1 MAQFI
6 NLFASKLRQGQS
18 QFPYLLRALLL
29 VWSAARGWMLAWL
42 VLLIIQ
48 GILPVAIVYLT
59 RILVDSLVA
68 VVEAG
73 GSRESISPLLVSVV
87 LMAIVMLLQEL
98 LRSLSNY
105 IKTVQAERVTDYIS
119 DLIHRKSISVDL
131 AFYDSPDYYDQL
143 HRAMQDAGHR
153 PLSLLESSGSL
164 LQNSITLFAMAAV
177 LIPYGWWLPLALF
190 VSTIP
195 AFYIT
200 FHHRMRLYRWRLE
213 TTHQERRSW
222 YLKSVLTMRRT
233 AAELRLFHLGDHF
246 RIAYKNLR
254 HRLRDEQLKLTRDQG
269 LSEFAAGIIALL
281 ITGIAMAWMLWQ
293 VVLGEYSFGDLALFY
308 SAFNQGQ
315 SLMRSLL
322 GQMGEIY
329 SNSLFLGDLFAFL
342 ELKPKVVDPQTPIH
356 TSVTLTKSIRFENVS
371 FRYPDSGRLV
381 VRDFNLS
388 IPAGQV
394 VAIVGPN
401 GAGKSTL
408 VKLLCRFYDPQEGS
422 ISFDGCDIRDISV
435 EELRHRI
442 TVLFQEPV
450 QYYATVAE
458 NIAYGDLASKPGG
471 TKIKT
476 AANAAGADSII
487 DRLTDNY
494 DTLLG
499 KWFKGGTDLSVGE
512 WQRIALAR
520 AFLRQAPIII
530 LDEPTSAMDPW
541 AEADW
546 LRRFRELANN
556 RTAIIITHRFTT
568 ASFADV
574 VHVMDD
580 GKIVESGRHDELV
593 AEGGRYARSWMD
605 QMQKWI
611 GSSPI
616 EDKQT

>member
-1 MAQFI
+1 MTQFF

-48 GILPVAIVYLT
+48 GFLPVAIVYLT

-73 GSRESISPLLVSVV
+73 GSRESIRPLLFSVV
-87 LMAIVMLLQEL
+87 LMATVMLLQEL

-105 IKTVQAERVTDYIS
+105 IRTVQAERVTDYIS

-254 HRLRDEQLKLTRDQG
+254 RRLRDEQLKLTRDQG

-315 SLMRSLL
+315 NLMRSLL

-342 ELKPKVVDPQTPIH
+342 ELKPKVVDPQSPIH

-371 FRYPDSGRLV
+371 FRYPDSERLV

-388 IPAGQV
+388 IPAGQI

-422 ISFDGCDIRDISV
+422 ISFDGCDLRDISV

-458 NIAYGDLASKPGG
+458 NIAYGDLASKPDEP
-471 TKIKT
+471 KIKT
-476 AANAAGADSII
+476 AANAAGADPII

-568 ASFADV
+568 ASFADI

-580 GKIVESGRHDELV
+580 GKIVESGRHDKLV

-605 QMQKWI
+605 QMQKWM

-616 EDKQT
+616 EDKRT

>member
-1 MAQFI
+1 MTQFF
-6 NLFASKLRQGQS
+6 NLFASKLRQGQA
-18 QFPYLLRALLL
+18 QLPYLLRALIL
-29 VWSAARGWMLAWL
+29 VWSASRGWMLAWL
-42 VLLIIQ
+42 VLLIVQ
-48 GILPVAIVYLT
+48 GFLPVAIVYLT

-68 VVEAG
+68 VVETG
-73 GSRESISPLLVSVV
+73 GSRESIRPLLISVA
-87 LMAIVMLLQEL
+87 LMAIVMLLKEL
-98 LRSLSNY
+98 LSSLSNY
-105 IKTVQAERVTDYIS
+105 VRTVQAERVTDYIS

-131 AFYDSPDYYDQL
+131 AFYDSPDYFDQL
-143 HRAMQDAGHR
+143 HRAMQEAGYR

-177 LIPYGWWLPLALF
+177 LIPYGWWLPLALL

-195 AFYIT
+195 AFYVV

-222 YLKSVLTMRRT
+222 YFKSVLTNRGN

-254 HRLRDEQLKLTRDQG
+254 RRLRDERLKLTKDQG
-269 LSEFAAGIIALL
+269 LSELAAGTIALL

-293 VVLGEYSFGDLALFY
+293 VVLGEYSLGDLALFY

-329 SNSLFLGDLFAFL
+329 SSSLFLGDLFTFL
-342 ELKPKVVDPQTPIH
+342 ELKPKVVDPQSPIH
-356 TSVTLTKSIRFENVS
+356 APVSITKSIS
-371 FRYPDSGRLV
+371 
-381 VRDFNLS
+381 
-388 IPAGQV
+388 
-394 VAIVGPN
+394 
-401 GAGKSTL
+401 
-408 VKLLCRFYDPQEGS
+408 YDPQEGS
-422 ISFDGCDIRDISV
+422 ITFDGCDLRDISV

-458 NIAYGDLASKPGG
+458 NIAYGDLGSKPGE

-487 DRLTDNY
+487 DRLPDNY
-494 DTLLG
+494 AALLG

-568 ASFADV
+568 AAVADV

-605 QMQKWI
+605 QMQKWM
-611 GSSPI
+611 GSSPN
-616 EDKQT
+616 ENH

>member
-1 MAQFI
+1 
-6 NLFASKLRQGQS
+6 
-18 QFPYLLRALLL
+18 
-29 VWSAARGWMLAWL
+29 MLAWL

-59 RILVDSLVA
+59 RILVNSLVA

-73 GSRESISPLLVSVV
+73 GSRESVSPLLISVA
-87 LMAIVMLLQEL
+87 LMAMVMLLQEL

-105 IKTVQAERVTDYIS
+105 IRTVQSERVTDYIS

-143 HRAMQDAGHR
+143 HRAMQDAGYR

-164 LQNSITLFAMAAV
+164 LQNGITLFAMAAV
-177 LIPYGWWLPLALF
+177 LIPYGWWLPLALL

-213 TTHQERRSW
+213 TTHHERRSW
-222 YLKSVLTMRRT
+222 YLKSVLTMRGT

-254 HRLRDEQLKLTRDQG
+254 RRLRDEQLKLTRDQG
-269 LSEFAAGIIALL
+269 LSEFAAGTIALL
-281 ITGIAMAWMLWQ
+281 ITGIAMAWMLYQ
-293 VVLGEYSFGDLALFY
+293 VVLGEYSLGDLALFY

-342 ELKPKVVDPQTPIH
+342 ELKPKVVDPQSPIPTP
-356 TSVTLTKSIRFENVS
+356 VTLTKSIRFEDVS

-381 VRDFNLS
+381 VRNFNLS
-388 IPAGQV
+388 IPAGQI

-422 ISFDGCDIRDISV
+422 ITFDGCDLRDISV

-458 NIAYGDLASKPGG
+458 NIAYGDLASKPGE

-494 DTLLG
+494 DALLG
-499 KWFKGGTDLSVGE
+499 KWFKGATDLSVGE

-580 GKIVESGRHDELV
+580 GRIVESGRHDELV

>member
-1 MAQFI
+1 
-6 NLFASKLRQGQS
+6 
-18 QFPYLLRALLL
+18 
-29 VWSAARGWMLAWL
+29 
-42 VLLIIQ
+42 
-48 GILPVAIVYLT
+48 
-59 RILVDSLVA
+59 
-68 VVEAG
+68 
-73 GSRESISPLLVSVV
+73 
-87 LMAIVMLLQEL
+87 
-98 LRSLSNY
+98 
-105 IKTVQAERVTDYIS
+105 
-119 DLIHRKSISVDL
+119 VDL

-143 HRAMQDAGHR
+143 HRAMQDAGYR

-164 LQNSITLFAMAAV
+164 LQNGITLFAMAAV
-177 LIPYGWWLPLALF
+177 LIPYGWWLPLALL

-213 TTHQERRSW
+213 TTHHERRSW
-222 YLKSVLTMRRT
+222 YLKSVLTMRGT

-254 HRLRDEQLKLTRDQG
+254 RRLRDEQLKLTRDQG
-269 LSEFAAGIIALL
+269 LSEFAAGTIALL
-281 ITGIAMAWMLWQ
+281 ITGIAMAWMLYQ
-293 VVLGEYSFGDLALFY
+293 VVLGEYSLGDLALFY

-342 ELKPKVVDPQTPIH
+342 ELKPKVVDPQSPIPTP
-356 TSVTLTKSIRFENVS
+356 VTLTKSIRFEDVS

-381 VRDFNLS
+381 VRNFNLS
-388 IPAGQV
+388 IPAGQI

-408 VKLLCRFYDPQEGS
+408 VKL
-422 ISFDGCDIRDISV
+422 CDLRDISV

-458 NIAYGDLASKPGG
+458 NIAYGDLASKPGE

-494 DTLLG
+494 DALLG
-499 KWFKGGTDLSVGE
+499 KWFKGATDLSVGE

-580 GKIVESGRHDELV
+580 GRIVESGRHDELV

>member
-1 MAQFI
+1 MTQFF
-6 NLFASKLRQGQS
+6 NLFASKFRQGQA

-73 GSRESISPLLVSVV
+73 GSRESISPLLFSVA
-87 LMAIVMLLQEL
+87 LMAIVMLLKEL
-98 LRSLSNY
+98 LSSLSNY
-105 IKTVQAERVTDYIS
+105 IRTVQSERVTDYIS

-143 HRAMQDAGHR
+143 HRAMQDAGYR

-177 LIPYGWWLPLALF
+177 LIPYSWWLPLALL

-195 AFYIT
+195 AFYVV

-213 TTHQERRSW
+213 TTHHERRSW
-222 YLKSVLTMRRT
+222 YLKSILTMRGT

-269 LSEFAAGIIALL
+269 LSELAAGTIALL

-293 VVLGEYSFGDLALFY
+293 VVLGEYSLGDLALFY

-342 ELKPKVVDPQTPIH
+342 ELKPKVVDPQSPIPTP
-356 TSVTLTKSIRFENVS
+356 VTLTKSIRFENVS
-371 FRYPDSGRLV
+371 FRYPDSERLV

-388 IPAGQV
+388 IPAGQI

-408 VKLLCRFYDPQEGS
+408 AKLLCRFYDPQEGS
-422 ISFDGCDIRDISV
+422 ITFDGCDLRDISV
-435 EELRHRI
+435 EDLRHRI

-458 NIAYGDLASKPGG
+458 NIAYGDLASKPGE
-471 TKIKT
+471 TEIKT

-487 DRLTDNY
+487 DRLPDNY

-520 AFLRQAPIII
+520 AFLRQAPIIV

-546 LRRFRELANN
+546 LRRFRELARN
-556 RTAIIITHRFTT
+556 RTTIIITHRFTT
-568 ASFADV
+568 AAFADV

-611 GSSPI
+611 GSS
-616 EDKQT
+616 QTENH